1 MKFEFDSIG
10 FVRNNIRY
18 PQEAPRQGTLTGQR
32 GVIEL
37 LPGRNFETALSDLE
51 GIERIWII
59 FVFDRVNSWKP
70 KVRPPLGGTDKRIG
84 VFATRSPHRPNPIG
98 ITCAKLES
106 IQGLTLNV
114 SEIDLL
120 DGTPVLDIKPYIP
133 MADSFPDAV
142 TGWRESLANSACP
155 VSFSDTACDKAAF
168 IQENGGPDIQEFC
181 RVQLG
186 TRDIDPK
193 RLRLSGPDERG
204 IFTLA
209 FRTWRILFE
218 QTPDGAA
225 VSDVFSG
232 YTPVEL
238 APEAEDKYH
247 DKSCHRLFN
256 EKFSAL

>member
-10 FVRNNIRY
+10 FVRNHLRY
-18 PQEAPRQGTLTGQR
+18 PQEVPRQGTLTGQR

-37 LPGRNFETALSDLE
+37 LPGRNFETALADLD

-133 MADSFPDAV
+133 MADSFPDAA
-142 TGWRESLANSACP
+142 TGWRETLANLACP
-155 VSFSDTACDKAAF
+155 VSFSNSACDKASF
-168 IQENGGPDIQEFC
+168 IQENGGPDILEFC

-204 IFTLA
+204 VFTLA
-209 FRTWRILFE
+209 FRTWRIRFE

-225 VSDVFSG
+225 VSDIFSG
-232 YTPVEL
+232 YTTDEL

-247 DKSCHRLFN
+247 DKSCHRLFI
-256 EKFSAL
+256 EKFSAI